1 MNRLLFSKFGKA
13 KSFIGKNGN
22 FKNNFNKFNGLD
34 NLPKINHSTTTIT
47 TITTFNNNSVLF
59 KMNNQQTFKFST
71 DSKST
76 SSLGSASKSA
86 STSELGSGSTSG
98 STSESTSE
106 ASNEQTTN
114 DVFNSPKFSHLNKRD
129 PNEKYYDYNFPK
141 KYEKNIEKEILNK
154 IENNSRDKFNFFNLF
169 VYMKEIAN
177 LEQITLLNGEVVT
190 LRECLV
196 REITYNPTFVQSYL
210 ALFPLMDHLI
220 NDSVCVKI
228 YYRIDEENR
237 FILLE
242 PNEPIENCEVSEFNL
257 KKIDLLKRALTF
269 DSSNRHALDLMTF
282 IIIESDQLFII
293 NSFLYTPRNIS
304 EFNYY
309 ANRDFNP
316 YSVYYFSR
324 YINPWWGTFMT
335 KPENGEKFSKVSL
348 LIEGITKFPDFPSFY
363 GTLASIMT
371 NNNQFVKIKKQ
382 STTTTNNNNNNN
394 DEFIEM
400 NRIDLLSK
408 GIEII
413 RTNEKYKDVDI
424 GQFYYELAHYLGLNE
439 TVKFVDYDG
448 IEKELNKKQLLIK
461 AIGVSPG
468 IYILSQSIN
477 QLLVLMSPYETVMIN
492 GKPHSRIDVSNI
504 QQTGLSYE
512 LLSKIYKR
520 ENNIEQYNYYNQFNL
535 LLNESFNKC
544 MIHSIEAAANDE
556 PKIAEFY
563 YELSKYYE
571 SNDSGV
577 QLEPIVINGKP
588 HGKIDLLIASIHY
601 EKDKF
606 ETINRLSELAK
617 ELPTINS
624 KITLLDGTTK
634 SKLDILSETSKY
646 NIQSLFEFET
656 QVIDQLLVECEAK
669 SLTQRESYGRVISA
683 DPLFSLAYLKLGI
696 EMQKYS
702 IDDYLIDTLIYEKEG
717 MPFIYGKGEIKF
729 TRKQLFLKFLEL
741 SKTDFKL
748 KENDILLGWYHLAL
762 EMDSNEIQFG
772 KTKKEILLSI
782 IEKDETFSR
791 VFSELSTMETQYD
804 KIIELMVKA
813 INVESDVNIKS
824 NHYYKLSQY
833 LKDNNE
839 KVKLGDGSIMNKQQ
853 LLVESIEL
861 TPLSNNH
868 SLAYYSLAN
877 LLTNSTDTIELFGE
891 SYTQSK
897 LFELALE
904 NKNTLSLVQVFEIR
918 FKLLKKSF

>member
-1 MNRLLFSKFGKA
+1 MNRLFFSKFGKTN
-13 KSFIGKNGN
+13 SFFGKNN
-22 FKNNFNKFNGLD
+22 FNKFNCLNNFNKFNGLN
-34 NLPKINHSTTTIT
+34 NLPKINHWTTVT
-47 TITTFNNNSVLF
+47 TNTTTTFNNNSVLL
-59 KMNNQQTFKFST
+59 KMYNQQTFKFST

-76 SSLGSASKSA
+76 SSLGSASTSA
-86 STSELGSGSTSG
+86 STSELESA
-98 STSESTSE
+98 STSESTLEFGSE
-106 ASNEQTTN
+106 ESNEQTTH

-154 IENNSRDKFNFFNLF
+154 IENNSRDQFNFFNLF

-190 LRECLV
+190 LRECLI
-196 REITYNPTFVQSYL
+196 REITNNSSFVQSYL

-220 NDSVCVKI
+220 NDSVCVKS
-228 YYRIDEENR
+228 YYRIDEEHR

-282 IIIESDQLFII
+282 IIIESGQLFII
-293 NSFLYTPRNIS
+293 NNFLYTPRNIS

-316 YSVYYFSR
+316 QSIYYFSK

-348 LIEGITKFPDFPSFY
+348 LIEGITKFPDYPKFY
-363 GTLASIMT
+363 YTLASIMT
-371 NNNQFVKIKKQ
+371 NNNQFVKIKNKP
-382 STTTTNNNNNNN
+382 TTTTNNNNNNNN

-413 RTNEKYKDVDI
+413 RTNEKYKDDI
-424 GQFYYELAHYLGLNE
+424 GQFYYELVHYLGLNE

-448 IEKELNKKQLLIK
+448 LEKKLNKKQLYIK
-461 AIGVSPG
+461 VIEVSHG
-468 IYILSQSIN
+468 YITSKSID
-477 QLLVLMSPYETVMIN
+477 QLLVLMSPNEIVMIN

-504 QQTGLSYE
+504 EQVLHPYDI
-512 LLSKIYKR
+512 LSKIYKR
-520 ENNIEQYNYYNQFNL
+520 ENNIEQYNKYNQLNL
-535 LLNESFNKC
+535 LLNELFKKFFIN
-544 MIHSIEAAANDE
+544 SIEAADNVGYDE
-556 PKIAEFY
+556 PKKAEFY
-563 YELSKYYE
+563 HVLSKYYE
-571 SNDSGV
+571 TNDRGLK
-577 QLEPIVINGKP
+577 LEPMVISGKSY
-588 HGKIDLLIASIHY
+588 GKVDLLLASIHY
-601 EKDKF
+601 EKDQF
-606 ETINRLSELAK
+606 NTINKLSELAK

-634 SKLDILSETSKY
+634 SKLEILSETSKH
-646 NIQSLFEFET
+646 NINSLFEFET

-669 SLTQRESYGRVISA
+669 SATQRKSYGRVISA

-702 IDDYLIDTLIYEKEG
+702 INDYPIDTIIYEQKG

-772 KTKKEILLSI
+772 KTKKEILLLI

-791 VFSELSTMETQYD
+791 AYSELSTMETQYD
-804 KIIELMVKA
+804 KIIELIVKA
-813 INVESDVNIKS
+813 IKLESDINIKS

-839 KVKLGDGSIMNKQQ
+839 KVKLGDGLIMNKQQ

-861 TPLSNNH
+861 APRSNNH

-891 SYTQSK
+891 SFTQSK

-904 NKNTLSLVQVFEIR
+904 NKNTLPQTNFR
-918 FKLLKKSF
+918 N

>member
-13 KSFIGKNGN
+13 KSFFGKNIN
-22 FKNNFNKFNGLD
+22 LKNNFNKFNGLN
-34 NLPKINHSTTTIT
+34 NLQKINHSTTIT
-47 TITTFNNNSVLF
+47 TAISTTFNNNNSILF

-71 DSKST
+71 
-76 SSLGSASKSA
+76 SS
-86 STSELGSGSTSG
+86 LGSGSTL
-98 STSESTSE
+98 E
-106 ASNEQTTN
+106 ASNEQTTH
-114 DVFNSPKFSHLNKRD
+114 DVFDSLIFSHLNKRD
-129 PNEKYYDYNFPK
+129 PNQKYYDYNFPK

-154 IENNSRDKFNFFNLF
+154 IENNSRDQFNFFNLF

-177 LEQITLLNGEVVT
+177 LEHITLLNGEVVT

-196 REITYNPTFVQSYL
+196 REITNNPSFVQSYL

-242 PNEPIENCEVSEFNL
+242 PNESIENCEVSEINL

-282 IIIESDQLFII
+282 IIIESGQLFII
-293 NSFLYTPRNIS
+293 NNFLYTPRNIS
-304 EFNYY
+304 ELNYY

-316 YSVYYFSR
+316 YSIYYFSR

-394 DEFIEM
+394 DDFIEM

-408 GIEII
+408 AIEII

-461 AIGVSPG
+461 AIEVSHG
-468 IYILSQSIN
+468 FITAQSVDK
-477 QLLVLMSPYETVMIN
+477 LFVLMSPYETVMIN
-492 GKPHSRIDVSNI
+492 GKPHSRIDVFNI
-504 QQTGLSYE
+504 HQSELSYE

-520 ENNIEQYNYYNQFNL
+520 ENNIEQYNKYNQFNL
-535 LLNESFNKC
+535 QLNESYKKY
-544 MIHSIEAAANDE
+544 MIHSIEAAADGE
-556 PKIAEFY
+556 PKKAEIY
-563 YELSKYYE
+563 YELSKCCQ

-588 HGKIDLLIASIHY
+588 HGKIDLLIGSIHY
-601 EKDKF
+601 ENDLF
-606 ETINRLSELAK
+606 NSINRLSELAK

-634 SKLDILSETSKY
+634 SKLDILSETLKY
-646 NIQSLFEFET
+646 NIYSLFEFET

-669 SLTQRESYGRVISA
+669 SATQRESYGRVISA

-702 IDDYLIDTLIYEKEG
+702 IYDHPIDAIIYEQKG
-717 MPFIYGKGEIKF
+717 VPFIYGKGEIKF

-782 IEKDETFSR
+782 IEKDKTFSR
-791 VFSELSTMETQYD
+791 AYSELSTMETQYD
-804 KIIELMVKA
+804 KIIELIVKA
-813 INVESDVNIKS
+813 IKLESDINIKS
-824 NHYYKLSQY
+824 NHYFKLSQY

-861 TPLSNNH
+861 APRSNNH

-891 SYTQSK
+891 SFTQSK

-904 NKNTLSLVQVFEIR
+904 NKDTLSLKQVLEIR
-918 FKLLKKSF
+918 FKLLKSF